1 MELNTR
7 EHEAKHEIDY
17 TVDDEPQSTTSKVLT
32 PRQILTDAGI
42 DTATH
47 YLVQLQGQHQI
58 SYKDTP
64 DVEIKMH
71 EHMKFISI
79 ATGPTPVS

>member
-1 MELNTR
+1 MEPNTH
-7 EHEAKHEIDY
+7 EQEAKHEIDY
-17 TVDDEPQSTTSKVLT
+17 IVDDEPQSTTSKVLT

-42 DTATH
+42 DPASH

-64 DVEIKMH
+64 DVEIKLH

-79 ATGPTPVS
+79 STGPTPVS

>member
-1 MELNTR
+1 MESNTH

-17 TVDDEPQSTTSKVLT
+17 TVDDEPQSTTSKILT

-42 DTATH
+42 DPATH

-79 ATGPTPVS
+79 STGPTPVS

>member
-1 MELNTR
+1 MELNTP

-17 TVDDEPQSTTSKVLT
+17 TVDDEPQFTTSKILT

-42 DTATH
+42 DAATH

>member
-42 DTATH
+42 DAATH